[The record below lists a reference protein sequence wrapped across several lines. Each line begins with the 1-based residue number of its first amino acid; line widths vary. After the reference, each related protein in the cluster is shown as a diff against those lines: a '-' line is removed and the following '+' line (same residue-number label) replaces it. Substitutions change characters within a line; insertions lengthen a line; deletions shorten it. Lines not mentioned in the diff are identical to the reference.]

1 MLKTCSTVHKGRTT
15 QPSNSAIFPCAS
27 ACVKRSMGAK
37 LRPCTHVSA
46 NLSSASNK
54 ANLMHFIRTIFDY
67 QGAPPVK
74 EAIEHL
80 DGYPSFMYFMSSR
93 VAFDS
98 RPGWVE

>member
-1 MLKTCSTVHKGRTT
+1 
-15 QPSNSAIFPCAS
+15 
-27 ACVKRSMGAK
+27 
-37 LRPCTHVSA
+37 
-46 NLSSASNK
+46 
-54 ANLMHFIRTIFDY
+54 MHFIRTIFDY